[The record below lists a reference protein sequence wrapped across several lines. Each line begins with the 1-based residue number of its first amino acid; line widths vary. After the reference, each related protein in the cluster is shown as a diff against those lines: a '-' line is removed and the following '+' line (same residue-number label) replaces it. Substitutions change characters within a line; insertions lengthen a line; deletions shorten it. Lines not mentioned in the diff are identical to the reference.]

1 MIKYKDNVV
10 TINSTITS
18 HDTILKLTSDVDCV
32 IAGVLELSNK
42 SYKTLNFIKENDY
55 YKARLL
61 ITQEDLPYLNGATFA
76 VAAIDSNTSRASDK
90 IPIKFDIPKI
100 TKTIMVSSSNAI
112 KDMQIKISQ
121 LESTIHK
128 ISNNNFTFR
137 YTNVPVQGFDYIK
150 PGMIPVA
157 IDNKGNCMF
166 QYPFT
171 NIITEINGQKT
182 VNSAIMLTAKEIPI
196 EQTNVESAI
205 KAHTEAIKELNN
217 LMKTISYEL
226 KNTKNKLASVE
237 QALLQH
243 TDSSIV

>member
-1 MIKYKDNVV
+1 MLKYKNNIL
-10 TINSTITS
+10 TIDSTITS

-42 SYKTLNFIKENDY
+42 NYKTLNFIKENDY

-128 ISNNNFTFR
+128 ISNNNFTFK

-205 KAHTEAIKELNN
+205 KAHTEAIKELNS
-217 LMKTISYEL
+217 LMKTISSEL
-226 KNTKNKLASVE
+226 KSTKNKLASVE

>member
-1 MIKYKDNVV
+1 MLKYKDNIL
-10 TINSTITS
+10 TITSNITS
-18 HDTILKLTSDVDCV
+18 HDTILKLTSDIDCV

-61 ITQEDLPYLNGATFA
+61 ITQEDLPYLNGSTFA
-76 VAAIDSNTSRASDK
+76 IVAIDVNTSKASNK
-90 IPIKFDIPKI
+90 VPIKFDIPKI

-112 KDMQIKISQ
+112 KDMQIKLTQ
-121 LESTIHK
+121 LETAIDK

-137 YTNVPVQGFDYIK
+137 YTNVPVDGLNYIK
-150 PGMIPVA
+150 PGMIPVS

-166 QYPFT
+166 QYPFAD
-171 NIITEINGQKT
+171 IVTEINGQKT
-182 VNSAIMLTAKEIPI
+182 ANSAIMLTAKDIPI

-217 LMKTISYEL
+217 LMKTISSEL
-226 KNTKNKLASVE
+226 KSTKSKLAIVE